1 MKNLI
6 NYVKSSN
13 LLETKIGPFH
23 IIFKDQIKGD
33 VDVKAVFDTV
43 IHVLPKQ
50 YLSYI
55 DIIYIGQ
62 FDFLDDRSVNAIYMD
77 ESLFISN
84 IQDNDAD
91 LIDDIIH
98 EIAHAVEE
106 KHVEFIYEDGKVE
119 DEFILKRSKLKRLLI
134 NQGYDTSQYNFLNSE
149 YNKNLDELFY
159 KQIGYDILGQL
170 TVDLYTNPYAATS
183 LREYVASCFEEF
195 YIGKPVFLKQICPYI
210 YKKLYVLHEQ
220 QELYNES

>member
-1 MKNLI
+1 MKNLT
-6 NYVKSSN
+6 NYVKNSD
-13 LLETKIGPFH
+13 LLETKIGPFY
-23 IIFKDQIKGD
+23 IIFKDQIKGN
-33 VDVKAVFDTV
+33 VDIRAVFDTV

-50 YLSYI
+50 YLKYI

-62 FDFLDDRSVNAIYMD
+62 FDFLDDRDVNAMYMD

-84 IQDNDAD
+84 VQDNDAD

-106 KHVEFIYEDGKVE
+106 RHVEFIYEDGKVE
-119 DEFILKRSKLKRLLI
+119 YEFTLKRSKLKRVLS
-134 NQGYDTSQYNFLNSE
+134 NQGYDVSQYNFLNPE
-149 YNKNLDELFY
+149 YDKNLDELFY

-170 TVDLYTNPYAATS
+170 TIDLYTNPYAATS